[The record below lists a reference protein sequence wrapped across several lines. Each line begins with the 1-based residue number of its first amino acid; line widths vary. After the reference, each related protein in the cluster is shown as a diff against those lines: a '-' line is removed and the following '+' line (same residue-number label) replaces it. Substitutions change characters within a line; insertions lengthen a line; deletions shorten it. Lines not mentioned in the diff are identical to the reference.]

1 MGIIFMVNTDMSMM
15 YKRFMQEE
23 QNNKK
28 RKKKQKENN
37 SESFQELLDKAMQRQ
52 YNNYNNKERREVN
65 IMTVII
71 EYANISPAVLETL
84 VRAACIN
91 AFCTYRDI
99 DEEYFEF
106 SVCGWL
112 PLTGADLIAIEGVLA
127 QYV

>member
-1 MGIIFMVNTDMSMM
+1 M
-15 YKRFMQEE
+15 K
-23 QNNKK
+23 
-28 RKKKQKENN
+28 
-37 SESFQELLDKAMQRQ
+37 
-52 YNNYNNKERREVN
+52 
-65 IMTVII
+65 TVII
-71 EYANISPAVLETL
+71 EYARISPAVLETL

-112 PLTGADLIAIEGVLA
+112 PLTGADLIAIKGVLA

>member
-1 MGIIFMVNTDMSMM
+1 
-15 YKRFMQEE
+15 MQEE

-91 AFCTYRDI
+91 AFCTYRGI

>member
-1 MGIIFMVNTDMSMM
+1 MRDSCKKSKTTRKEKRNKNKIIQKVF
-15 YKRFMQEE
+15 
-23 QNNKK
+23 KK
-28 RKKKQKENN
+28 YLTKLCRD
-37 SESFQELLDKAMQRQ
+37 SIIIITTR
-52 YNNYNNKERREVN
+52 ERREVN